1 MDKLIV
7 KSLLLFFFDLQL
19 PLFRYSSSSQADW
32 RIVVM
37 EYDDQSAYCIIR
49 VHQSSSIATNKYE
62 KVGWLSKKLPLI
74 ILPFKEGKKDKYTP
88 ELLKVEEVLYG
99 ENSGLYEDE
108 REQISSSTFDS
119 YDNNTLSVLFRPPY
133 ELLYN
138 GPFDDAK
145 EADEKRNRWLLV
157 NVQSR
162 SEFDSDTL
170 NRDTWANDI
179 VAQMIE
185 NNFVFWQE
193 GDHTEEGREVCS
205 CYKLDSRPVILVID
219 HITGQKMRS
228 WNGMVQPETLLENA
242 MTFIDR
248 TPSEYHSDLLRKQ
261 LERLTHLDRIEKGT
275 EEKEMEITSE
285 EENDQNELL
294 MNTNTIYL
302 PLPEEPN
309 RSLISNC
316 DKNLVCRIAIRLPD
330 GRRIQRNFMK
340 TDPIKL
346 LWSFC
351 STQFEEAKT
360 RAFRFRRAMPGPTKF
375 WASKFWTCDSNLTFE
390 ESGLDNSIN
399 DIDFDLDFYFYT

>member
-1 MDKLIV
+1 MASVPSSQDMLISSFLDIAV
-7 KSLLLFFFDLQL
+7 DQTVDTAREFLQATNWSLEEAIQRFFSGNNNGGAEAAAESFNYSPLIEENPTLWESDDVRL
-19 PLFRYSSSSQADW
+19 PLPVR
-32 RIVVM
+32 R
-37 EYDDQSAYCIIR
+37 
-49 VHQSSSIATNKYE
+49 
-62 KVGWLSKKLPLI
+62 
-74 ILPFKEGKKDKYTP
+74 
-88 ELLKVEEVLYG
+88 EVLYG

-138 GPFDDAK
+138 GPFDHAK
-145 EADEKRNRWLLV
+145 EAGAKRNRWLLV

-162 SEFDSDTL
+162 SEFASDTL

-193 GDHTEEGREVCS
+193 GDHTEEGRKVCTY
-205 CYKLDSRPVILVID
+205 YKLDSRPVILVID
-219 HITGQKMRS
+219 PITGQNMRS
-228 WNGMVQPETLLENA
+228 WNGMVQPETLLEDA

-261 LERLTHLDRIEKGT
+261 FDRLTHLDRIE
-275 EEKEMEITSE
+275 
-285 EENDQNELL
+285 
-294 MNTNTIYL
+294 
-302 PLPEEPN
+302 EEPN
-309 RSLISNC
+309 RSLI

-360 RAFRFRRAMPGPTKF
+360 KAFRFRQAMPGPTKF
-375 WASKFWTCDSNLTFE
+375 WASNFWTCDSNLTFE
-390 ESGLDNSIN
+390 ESGLDNSVIALVM
-399 DIDFDLDFYFYT
+399 I